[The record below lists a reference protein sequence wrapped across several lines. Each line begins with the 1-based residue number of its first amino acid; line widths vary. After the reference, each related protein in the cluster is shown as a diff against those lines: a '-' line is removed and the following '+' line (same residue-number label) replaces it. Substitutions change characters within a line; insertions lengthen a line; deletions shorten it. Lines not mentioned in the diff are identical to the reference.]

1 MQTEK
6 CVNGHLTVHIGIM
19 KYRITFFKIIVTVTA
34 MLFMFTACTSK
45 SNNKSGV
52 TDEPLDLRLIT
63 SQAGL
68 LNNQISYNDDGC
80 YQIIKN
86 PDATANIIYTD
97 AESKVRF
104 YLSSDFAGESKTES
118 NASYIDKAYGTYY
131 PAISSKGLLVISN
144 TSELLIN
151 KYGDDA
157 LGKIYLSDYSGQN
170 RKVLYTLDSNEWIS
184 DTSGILED
192 GDNIYFLDYYIDNN
206 SLSEKRCLSSVSLTD
221 GRKNEIFELPTG
233 DRLFIIGAF
242 DDNVIMKSIVAED
255 DSLPWYLQTDKQW
268 HKIFLLNIAT
278 KERVDCIEY
287 KQGEKFTLTYGENL
301 IVIDKDDYTLQTINL
316 KSGEISSY
324 NLKHLQQEGYRL
336 LNLRFDIFDNHIILE
351 TCKENAQTKTFIAVD
366 LDSGVTVPLTL
377 YDEGIFCGIFAEF
390 ENSFLIQKGY
400 TYYSF
405 DYEVYG
411 AIETAETKT
420 VRFVL
425 IDKDDYWNNI
435 PKYIEIND
443 MCF

>member
-104 YLSSDFAGESKTES
+104 YLSSDFAGEGKTES

-184 DTSGILED
+184 DTSGILET
-192 GDNIYFLDYYIDNN
+192 G
-206 SLSEKRCLSSVSLTD
+206 T
-221 GRKNEIFELPTG
+221 IF
-233 DRLFIIGAF
+233 
-242 DDNVIMKSIVAED
+242 
-255 DSLPWYLQTDKQW
+255 
-268 HKIFLLNIAT
+268 IFST
-278 KERVDCIEY
+278 T
-287 KQGEKFTLTYGENL
+287 TLT
-301 IVIDKDDYTLQTINL
+301 
-316 KSGEISSY
+316 
-324 NLKHLQQEGYRL
+324 
-336 LNLRFDIFDNHIILE
+336 IIL
-351 TCKENAQTKTFIAVD
+351 
-366 LDSGVTVPLTL
+366 
-377 YDEGIFCGIFAEF
+377 
-390 ENSFLIQKGY
+390 
-400 TYYSF
+400 
-405 DYEVYG
+405 
-411 AIETAETKT
+411 
-420 VRFVL
+420 
-425 IDKDDYWNNI
+425 
-435 PKYIEIND
+435 
-443 MCF
+443 